1 MITNERQYRITKGWL
16 KKFEASAA
24 LHERSEP
31 PPDVHP
37 KIHQAATDALR
48 SEAEVL
54 RDQLRE
60 YERLR
65 AGRVKQ
71 RNLSSLSELPK
82 AIIEARIAAHVTQIG
97 LADRLG
103 VAEQQ
108 VQRWEANGYSGVSVQ
123 RMQEIADALG
133 VRITESIH
141 FRAPV
146 GATRSSRRASGSKSK
161 PRPRERSTKAA

>member
-24 LHERSEP
+24 LNEKSEP
-31 PPDVHP
+31 PLDVHP
-37 KIHQAATDALR
+37 RIHQAATDALA
-48 SEAEVL
+48 SEAEAL

-71 RNLSSLSELPK
+71 RTLPSLNELPK
-82 AIIEARIAAHVTQIG
+82 AIIEARIAAHVTQQG
-97 LADRLG
+97 LAHHLG

-108 VQRWEANGYSGVSVQ
+108 VQRWEANDYAGVSIQ
-123 RMQEIADALG
+123 RLQQVADALG
-133 VRITESIH
+133 AKISEKVQ
-141 FRAPV
+141 FRTVTPSGR
-146 GATRSSRRASGSKSK
+146 GAGHASRTQAGRRR
-161 PRPRERSTKAA
+161 RPTTAG

>member
-24 LHERSEP
+24 LQERSDP

-37 KIHQAATDALR
+37 TIHRAGIDALR
-48 SEAEVL
+48 SEAEAL
-54 RDQLRE
+54 RDQLEE

-65 AGRVKQ
+65 AGHVKQ
-71 RNLSSLSELPK
+71 RTLSSLRELPK
-82 AIIEARIAAHVTQIG
+82 AIIEARIAAHVTQKG
-97 LADRLG
+97 LAKRLG

-108 VQRWEANGYSGVSVQ
+108 VQRWEANDYAGVSVE

-133 VRITESIH
+133 VRITETIR
-141 FRAPV
+141 FRPV
-146 GATRSSRRASGSKSK
+146 GKS
-161 PRPRERSTKAA
+161 ERSTAASPAQPGRTRKGSRAA

>member
-16 KKFEASAA
+16 KKFEASAT
-24 LHERSEP
+24 LNQQREP

-37 KIHQAATDALR
+37 RIHQAATDALR

-54 RDQLRE
+54 RDQVRE

-71 RNLSSLSELPK
+71 RTLHSLDELPK
-82 AIIEARIAAHVTQIG
+82 AIIEARIAARVTQKG

-108 VQRWEANGYSGVSVQ
+108 VQRWEANDYAGVSIQ
-123 RMQEIADALG
+123 RIQDVADALG
-133 VRITESIH
+133 AAVTETIRFPAAGRSAD
-141 FRAPV
+141 RA
-146 GATRSSRRASGSKSK
+146 ART
-161 PRPRERSTKAA
+161 RPRTRKKSTPAS

>member
-16 KKFEASAA
+16 KKFEASIAV
-24 LHERSEP
+24 HEQREP

-37 KIHQAATDALR
+37 RIHAAAGDALR

-54 RDQLRE
+54 RDQLRA

-71 RNLSSLSELPK
+71 RTLRSLNGLPE
-82 AIIEARIAAHVTQIG
+82 AIIEARIAARITQKG
-97 LADRLG
+97 LANRLG

-108 VQRWEANGYSGVSVQ
+108 VQRWEATEYAGVSLQRVQ
-123 RMQEIADALG
+123 AIADALG
-133 VRITESIH
+133 ATVTETVH
-141 FRAPV
+141 FPL
-146 GATRSSRRASGSKSK
+146 SSRGRRSANQAT
-161 PRPRERSTKAA
+161 PRRPRARKSSAPAS

>member
-24 LHERSEP
+24 LHEQSEP
-31 PPDVHP
+31 PPAVHP
-37 KIHQAATDALR
+37 RIHQAATDALR

-82 AIIEARIAAHVTQIG
+82 AIIEARIAAHVTQKG

-103 VAEQQ
+103 IAEQQ
-108 VQRWEANGYSGVSVQ
+108 VQRWEANQYAGVTVQ

-133 VRITESIH
+133 VRITERVQ
-141 FRAPV
+141 FRRPVKDKNAARRAP
-146 GATRSSRRASGSKSK
+146 GARRRANRKS
-161 PRPRERSTKAA
+161 SQAA

>member
-24 LHERSEP
+24 LHERSDP

-37 KIHQAATDALR
+37 TIHQASIDALR
-48 SEAEVL
+48 SEAAAL
-54 RDQLRE
+54 RDQLDE

-65 AGRVKQ
+65 GGHVKQ
-71 RNLSSLSELPK
+71 RTLSSLRELPK
-82 AIIEARIAAHVTQIG
+82 AIIEARIAAHVTQKELG
-97 LADRLG
+97 ERLG

-108 VQRWEANGYSGVSVQ
+108 VQRWEASDYAGVSVD

-133 VRITESIH
+133 VRITETIR
-141 FRAPV
+141 FRPAGKSDPSEPASPARRV
-146 GATRSSRRASGSKSK
+146 RSGKGSR
-161 PRPRERSTKAA
+161 AA